1 MDNNPAQKIHGGIS
15 LLPPPDLSPKQIE
28 LSNKL
33 NDFYQKNNFKPLRPK
48 PSEIFIGAIYGMQD
62 PLRSNPDWIAQVAN
76 SLREL
81 LYPIWYE
88 VRREQN
94 KPMEITNK
102 FKRLGY
108 GFIEDVFSEL
118 EEVYGKLNDLAHHGL
133 EPKKFTEA
141 ELNNFSA
148 NDFEKLVS
156 RFENLM
162 FQAFTLPIRQIMNQI
177 DQLVSKTPAEQED
190 QKALEQE
197 VRSLIR
203 EKSAKEYFYYKA
215 HERWL
220 DWFWQNGFLDV
231 IKEKAEDL
239 TGYGYRIPELE
250 YLVRMAEKAPA
261 KVVNIML
268 AVPISSETFN
278 PEVIDRFSYICS
290 TLPEDQLARMVQKIR
305 DERWIPLMDAFEHWG
320 SDCEDMFK
328 TLDDAKD
335 YESLLVLAEAVLS
348 VRIKDESEK
357 AHSGSL
363 ADTPFY
369 FNYLSYVKVFEYL
382 LNVGDEYREQAFSLA
397 TRVMADVVALR
408 NKESDL
414 SDQGQLQQLAER
426 EIGHDE
432 QEREKVF
439 KVDDSSLL
447 LDVDFFDLEPG
458 QEDCLSSEDDMR
470 ELVAAIKGLAQKLI
484 GDRCDK
490 PEAIRDVY
498 IRYVGDFDNPD
509 AKLPDSPTMWRL
521 RLFVL
526 SLYPE
531 AFKDELKK
539 AFFRL
544 FEFEQYDEITR
555 GTEYKKALQKGF
567 AALPE
572 KDKRHY
578 VKRVMEYFTQQGR
591 DRDAEEKNWHICSGS
606 RILSMIANQLTKEE
620 KGQAAEAGFTLDP
633 NYQPEPSIGVLQ
645 VGSVGPRG
653 PITEEEFGQ
662 LSIAQIAEKL
672 RHEWKPD
679 NLTQQNTSDDFLSP
693 RNADG
698 VGQLLKGDL
707 PKRLQE
713 YVNNA
718 DNFFERGVLDE
729 HYTYSFLHGIQE
741 TIQAHFETASK
752 VHWDGVLELCMAIKA
767 SGERNSFERDKK
779 DRNAF
784 DPWLAG
790 CWLAG
795 WGEVHFAMTGIF
807 QALLTEKNGLVPI
820 DFGEYR
826 DRIFSIVRYL
836 LSHPDPSPEDE
847 QTETAKC
854 KIDEG
859 FYDTESVPANDT
871 DYTVNDPRHMAVS
884 AVRGQAFKTFAL
896 FVYRDGKKF
905 KNEDVVKI
913 ADDVKELYES
923 VLEKETTRA
932 LMFMFGHSL
941 PFYYSR
947 DRDWIGSLLPQIF
960 PQEPAEKYLYTAA
973 WEGYLSNNL
982 FANNLYEE
990 MFFDPEIQK
999 LYERGLALTDTDYP
1013 PQQEHFKKPDEGIAE
1028 HLAFAFIHYEN
1039 LGFDHPLFK
1048 TFWKENNPERHA
1060 NFVNFLGRSFV
1071 SGYNASAH
1079 ELLEK
1084 EPESKKR
1091 LKEFWDWLLEN
1102 YENPKPFIQFDF
1114 WITLENGIFEHAWLA
1129 ERVRK
1134 TLEKTNGA
1142 LEADYKLTK
1151 SIVRLAQA
1159 NPEDTLKI
1167 AQWYLLEG
1175 GVRCNKPRRFSY
1187 VNVENEWK
1195 EAFKIL
1201 HGNSETKSETS
1212 ALINKLIQEGGK
1224 PFWDLK
1230 EIVDKNGKSPT

>member
-1 MDNNPAQKIHGGIS
+1 MNEDASKKLDKEQLHNLIHV
-15 LLPPPDLSPKQIE
+15 
-28 LSNKL
+28 
-33 NDFYQKNNFKPLRPK
+33 
-48 PSEIFIGAIYGMQD
+48 
-62 PLRSNPDWIAQVAN
+62 NPDA
-76 SLREL
+76 
-81 LYPIWYE
+81 
-88 VRREQN
+88 
-94 KPMEITNK
+94 
-102 FKRLGY
+102 
-108 GFIEDVFSEL
+108 
-118 EEVYGKLNDLAHHGL
+118 
-133 EPKKFTEA
+133 
-141 ELNNFSA
+141 
-148 NDFEKLVS
+148 
-156 RFENLM
+156 
-162 FQAFTLPIRQIMNQI
+162 RQ
-177 DQLVSKTPAEQED
+177 
-190 QKALEQE
+190 
-197 VRSLIR
+197 
-203 EKSAKEYFYYKA
+203 YFYAKA
-215 HERWL
+215 DERWL
-220 DWFWQNGFLDV
+220 DWLWQNGFLDV

-290 TLPEDQLARMVQKIR
+290 TLPEDQLAHVVQKIR
-305 DERWIPLMDAFEHWG
+305 NERWIPLMGVFEHWG
-320 SDCEDMFK
+320 SNCEDMFK

-382 LNVGDEYREQAFSLA
+382 LNVDDEYTEQALDLAIKVMADIITLSNKKLVLSDQEQLLQLAEQAFG
-397 TRVMADVVALR
+397 DEE
-408 NKESDL
+408 ES
-414 SDQGQLQQLAER
+414 
-426 EIGHDE
+426 
-432 QEREKVF
+432 EKVF
-439 KVDDSSLL
+439 MVDDRLL
-447 LDVDFFDLEPG
+447 LYDVDFFDLEPG
-458 QEDCLSSEDDMR
+458 QEDRLSSEDDTR
-470 ELVAAIKGLAQKLI
+470 ELAAAIKVLAQKLI

-490 PEAIRDVY
+490 PEVIHNVY
-498 IRYVGDFDNPD
+498 EKYIGDFDNPD

-526 SLYPE
+526 SMCPE

-544 FEFEQYDEITR
+544 FEVEQYDEIAR

-572 KDKRHY
+572 KDRRHY

-591 DRDAEEKNWHICSGS
+591 DRDAEEKKWHICSGS

-620 KGQAAEAGFTLDP
+620 KGQAEEAGFTLDP
-633 NYQPEPSIGVLQ
+633 NYQPEPSIGTLQ

-653 PITEEEFGQ
+653 PIPEEEFDQ

-693 RNADG
+693 RNGDG
-698 VGQLLKGDL
+698 VGQLLKGDI

-741 TIQAHFETASK
+741 TIQAHGEIASK
-752 VHWDGVLELCMAIKA
+752 VHWDGILDLCMAIKV

-790 CWLAG
+790 
-795 WGEVHFAMTGIF
+795 WGAVHFAMTGIS
-807 QALLTEKNGLVPI
+807 QALLTEKNGLMPI
-820 DFGEYR
+820 DFGKYR
-826 DRIFSIVRYL
+826 NRIFSIVRYL

-847 QTETAKC
+847 QLETAKS
-854 KIDEG
+854 KIKSPAQRDFEEG
-859 FYDTESVPANDT
+859 FYGTEGVPANDA
-871 DYTVNDPRHMAVS
+871 DYTVNDPLHMAVN

-896 FVYRDGKKF
+896 FVYQDGKKF
-905 KNEDVVKI
+905 RNEDTVKI

-932 LMFMFGHSL
+932 LMFMFGQDL
-941 PFYYSR
+941 PFFYFR
-947 DRDWIGSLLPQIF
+947 DRDWIRRLLPQIF
-960 PQEPAEKYLYTAA
+960 PQEPVKKYLYTAA

-982 FANNLYEE
+982 YDE
-990 MFFDPEIQK
+990 MFFDAEIQK
-999 LYERGLALTDTDYP
+999 LYKRGLALTDTDYP
-1013 PQQEHFKKPDEGIAE
+1013 PQQEHFKKPDEGIAG
-1028 HLAFAFIHYEN
+1028 HLALAFMHYKKF
-1039 LGFDHPLFK
+1039 GFDHPLFDA
-1048 TFWKENNPERHA
+1048 FWEKNNPERHA
-1060 NFVNFLGRSFV
+1060 NFVEFLGRSYV
-1071 SGYNASAH
+1071 SGNNASN
-1079 ELLEK
+1079 LFQQN
-1084 EPESKKR
+1084 PESKKR
-1091 LKEFWDWLLEN
+1091 LKVFWDWLLEH

-1114 WITLENGIFEHAWLA
+1114 WITLENGIFEPAWLA

-1151 SIVRLAQA
+1151 SIVRFAQA

-1175 GVRCNKPRRFSY
+1175 GVRCNEPRRFSY
-1187 VNVENEWK
+1187 VNVENEWQ
-1195 EAFKIL
+1195 EAFNIL
-1201 HGNSETKSETS
+1201 HDNPGTKSEAS
-1212 ALINKLIQEGGK
+1212 ALINKLIEKGGP
-1224 PFWDLK
+1224 PFWNLK
-1230 EIVDKNGKSPT
+1230 EILDKNGKSHI

>member
-1 MDNNPAQKIHGGIS
+1 
-15 LLPPPDLSPKQIE
+15 
-28 LSNKL
+28 
-33 NDFYQKNNFKPLRPK
+33 
-48 PSEIFIGAIYGMQD
+48 MQD

-88 VRREQN
+88 VRRKQN

-118 EEVYGKLNDLAHHGL
+118 EEVYGRLNDLAHHGL
-133 EPKKFTEA
+133 EPQKFTEP
-141 ELNNFSA
+141 ELNNFSE

-162 FQAFTLPIRQIMNQI
+162 FQAFALPIDIFRQI
-177 DQLVSKTPAEQED
+177 DQVFSETPAEHQD
-190 QKALEQE
+190 QKALKKD
-197 VRSLIR
+197 VRRLTR
-203 EKSAKEYFYYKA
+203 EKFAKEYFYYKA
-215 HERWL
+215 DERLL
-220 DWFWQNGFLDV
+220 DWLWQNGFLDV

-290 TLPEDQLARMVQKIR
+290 TLPEDQLAHVVQKIR
-305 DERWIPLMDAFEHWG
+305 NERWIPLMGAFEHWG
-320 SDCEDMFK
+320 SNCEDMFK
-328 TLDDAKD
+328 ALDDAKD

-382 LNVGDEYREQAFSLA
+382 LNVDDEYTEQALELAIKVMADIITLSNKKLVLSDQEQLLQLAEQAFG
-397 TRVMADVVALR
+397 DEE
-408 NKESDL
+408 ES
-414 SDQGQLQQLAER
+414 
-426 EIGHDE
+426 
-432 QEREKVF
+432 EKVF
-439 KVDDSSLL
+439 KVDDRLL
-447 LDVDFFDLEPG
+447 LYDVDFFDLEPG
-458 QEDCLSSEDDMR
+458 QEDRLSSEDDTR
-470 ELVAAIKGLAQKLI
+470 ELAVAIKVLTQKLI

-526 SLYPE
+526 SLHPE

-544 FEFEQYDEITR
+544 FEVEQYDEITR

-567 AALPE
+567 AALSE

-578 VKRVMEYFTQQGR
+578 VKRVMKYFTQQGR
-591 DRDAEEKNWHICSGS
+591 DRTAEEKNWHICSGS
-606 RILSMIANQLTKEE
+606 RILSMITNQLTEEE
-620 KGQAAEAGFTLDP
+620 KGQAEEAGFTLDP
-633 NYQPEPSIGVLQ
+633 NYQPEPSIGTLQ
-645 VGSVGPRG
+645 VGRVAPRG
-653 PITEEEFGQ
+653 PITEKEFGQ

-679 NLTQQNTSDDFLSP
+679 NLTQQNTSDDFLNP
-693 RNADG
+693 LNADG

-790 CWLAG
+790 RWLAG
-795 WGEVHFAMTGIF
+795 WDAVHFAMVYVLQG
-807 QALLTEKNGLVPI
+807 LLTEKNGLLPL
-820 DFGEYR
+820 DFRAYR
-826 DRIFSIVRYL
+826 DRIFSIVSYL

-854 KIDEG
+854 EVKSPAQRDFEEG
-859 FYDTESVPANDT
+859 FYDTESVPENDAGCQ
-871 DYTVNDPRHMAVS
+871 VSDPRHMAVS

-896 FVYRDGKKF
+896 FIYQDDKKF
-905 KNEDVVKI
+905 RNEDTVKI

-932 LMFMFGHSL
+932 LMFMFGQDL
-941 PFYYSR
+941 PFFYFR
-947 DRDWIGSLLPQIF
+947 DKDWIRGLLPQIF
-960 PQEPAEKYLYTAA
+960 PQEPAKKYLYTAA

-982 FANNLYEE
+982 YEE
-990 MFFDPEIQK
+990 MFFDAEIQK
-999 LYERGLALTDTDYP
+999 LYERGLALTDADYP

-1048 TFWKENNPERHA
+1048 AFWKENNPERHA
-1060 NFVNFLGRSFV
+1060 NFVEFLGRSYV
-1071 SGYNASAH
+1071 SGNNANN
-1079 ELLEK
+1079 LFRQN
-1084 EPESKKR
+1084 PESKER
-1091 LKEFWDWLLEN
+1091 LKVFWDWLLEH
-1102 YENPKPFIQFDF
+1102 YKNPKPFIKFDY
-1114 WITLENGIFEHAWLA
+1114 WINLENETFEPAWLA
-1129 ERVRK
+1129 KRVKQTLKK
-1134 TLEKTNGA
+1134 TEGA
-1142 LEADYKLTK
+1142 LDSDFKLTK

-1159 NPEDTLKI
+1159 NPEDTLEI

-1175 GVRCNKPRRFSY
+1175 CVRCNEPRRFSY

-1224 PFWDLK
+1224 PFWNLK
-1230 EIVDKNGKSPT
+1230 EILDKNGKSPT